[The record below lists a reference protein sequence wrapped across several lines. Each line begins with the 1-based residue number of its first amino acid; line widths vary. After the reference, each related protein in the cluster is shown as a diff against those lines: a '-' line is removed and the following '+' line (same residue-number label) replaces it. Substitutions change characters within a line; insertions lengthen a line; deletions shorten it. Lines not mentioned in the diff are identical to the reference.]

1 MNWRPFFRSE
11 SENWDEVAIRPSLPS
26 AADRQTQPGPAAAPP
41 SRMRRRSGK
50 APKLGTMST
59 RSRFNLL
66 LLEEG
71 EFYLE
76 VRRFLRSLP
85 VFLQLD

>member
-1 MNWRPFFRSE
+1 
-11 SENWDEVAIRPSLPS
+11 
-26 AADRQTQPGPAAAPP
+26 
-41 SRMRRRSGK
+41 MRRRSGK

-76 VRRFLRSLP
+76 VRRPRFLPLAHSL
-85 VFLQLD
+85 LHSL